1 MARKVLSSL
10 FLLSL
15 LLGTA
20 MSAAAQTAE
29 VPGSVAEEQNET
41 FRDTLVK
48 MRIKREEEEHK
59 KNVTKAEQIKT
70 FATELL
76 KAAVSNSLPRLTDK
90 KLKDIEKN
98 ARTIR
103 TDSGGGEDTP
113 LEEPPN
119 NLEAALKR
127 LDEASDHLFKLMEK
141 TSRHVVSV
149 TVSAQATEI
158 IQLSKLLRTYLR

>member
-1 MARKVLSSL
+1 MARNFLHSL
-10 FLLSL
+10 IWLSL
-15 LLGTA
+15 LLSVNA
-20 MSAAAQTAE
+20 FAQTAE
-29 VPGSVAEEQNET
+29 VLTAADEQNET

-70 FATELL
+70 FAADLL
-76 KAAVSNSLPRLTDK
+76 KAALPNSLPRLTDK

-113 LEEPPN
+113 LEELPDDLN
-119 NLEAALKR
+119 AALKR
-127 LDEASDHLFKLMEK
+127 LDEASERLFKLMGK

-149 TVSAQATEI
+149 TVSSQATEI
-158 IQLSKLLRTYLR
+158 IQLAKLLRTYLR